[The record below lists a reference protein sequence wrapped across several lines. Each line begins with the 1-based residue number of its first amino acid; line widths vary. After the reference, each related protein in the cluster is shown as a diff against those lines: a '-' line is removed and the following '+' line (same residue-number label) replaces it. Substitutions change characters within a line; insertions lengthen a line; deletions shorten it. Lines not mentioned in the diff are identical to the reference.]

1 MKHSHNFSL
10 RSNLAAVK
18 ILHSNPANTA
28 CFGFC
33 PRGFHK
39 ESPLHAQIFRSF
51 PIAMCI
57 SSLSHT
63 TCFTAINFPNSQL
76 NKHSQKPPFSS
87 ANFCA
92 YYSFS
97 KRPAYLNWAGCSLY
111 RPGHF
116 SAKKFG
122 SKQGLKYSSMTNEY
136 LESGNE
142 QLDEF
147 VEVGNRVA
155 DAAGQVIRQY
165 FRKNVDVLDKEDLS
179 PVTIADR
186 AAEEVMRAIISEHFP
201 THAIFGEE
209 NGWTSKEENAEYIWV
224 LDPIDGTKSFI
235 TGKPLFGTL
244 IALVHKDRPIVGII
258 DQPILRERWIG
269 KIGKKSTFNGQEI
282 STRLCNS
289 LAKAYMYTTS
299 PHLFSGVAEEAFI
312 RVRNKVKVP
321 LYGCDCYAYALLG
334 SGHVDLVIEAGLK
347 PYDFMAL
354 IPVIEGAGGIITD
367 WKGNKLSFK
376 PGFDGCFS
384 GFNVIAAGDA
394 LIHQE
399 ALSLLEWN

>member
-1 MKHSHNFSL
+1 
-10 RSNLAAVK
+10 V
-18 ILHSNPANTA
+18 
-28 CFGFC
+28 
-33 PRGFHK
+33 
-39 ESPLHAQIFRSF
+39 
-51 PIAMCI
+51 
-57 SSLSHT
+57 
-63 TCFTAINFPNSQL
+63 
-76 NKHSQKPPFSS
+76 
-87 ANFCA
+87 
-92 YYSFS
+92 
-97 KRPAYLNWAGCSLY
+97 
-111 RPGHF
+111 
-116 SAKKFG
+116 KKFG
-122 SKQGLKYSSMTNEY
+122 SKQCLKYSRMTNQCF
-136 LESGNE
+136 ESGNENE

-165 FRKNVDVLDKEDLS
+165 FRKNVDILDKEDLS

-244 IALVHKDRPIVGII
+244 IALVHKDVPIVGII

-269 KIGKKSTFNGQEI
+269 KIGKRSTFNGQEI
-282 STRLCNS
+282 STRSCNS

-299 PHLFSGVAEEAFI
+299 PHLFSGAAEEAFV
-312 RVRNKVKVP
+312 RVRN
-321 LYGCDCYAYALLG
+321 
-334 SGHVDLVIEAGLK
+334 K

-354 IPVIEGAGGIITD
+354 IPVVEGAGGIISD
-367 WKGNKLSFK
+367 WKGNKLTWK
-376 PGFDGCFS
+376 PGFDGNFS

-399 ALSLLEWN
+399 ALSLLQWN